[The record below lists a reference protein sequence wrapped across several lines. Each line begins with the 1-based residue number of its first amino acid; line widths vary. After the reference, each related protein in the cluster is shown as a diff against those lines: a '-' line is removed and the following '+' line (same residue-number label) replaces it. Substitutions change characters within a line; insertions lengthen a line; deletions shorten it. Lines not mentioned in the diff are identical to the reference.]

1 LRNPTIS
8 PELVVSAFLFALAAA
23 ITPGPNNVF
32 LMSSGANFGIRLS
45 LPLLAGVCFGFP
57 LMFLAIGLGLGSLF
71 QQFPTIHLVI
81 TVIGVVYL
89 TVLAWKIAN
98 AGAPEE
104 KQNTQPITFLQSAG
118 FQWVNPKAWIM
129 ATGAIAAFTRP
140 ADDMHWQVI
149 QLTLVFMLAAIPS
162 AWTWL
167 LFGVG
172 LQKLLKD
179 PRNLRIFNLAMAM
192 LLILSMVPVVLDLV
206 DQLS

>member
-1 LRNPTIS
+1 M
-8 PELVVSAFLFALAAA
+8 
-23 ITPGPNNVF
+23 F

-57 LMFLAIGLGLGSLF
+57 LMFVAIGLGLGSLF

-81 TVIGVVYL
+81 TVIGVAYL
-89 TVLAWKIAN
+89 TWLAWKIAN

-104 KQNTQPITFLQSAG
+104 KQNQQPISFMQSAG
-118 FQWVNPKAWIM
+118 SQWVNPKAWIM

-140 ADDMHWQVI
+140 ADDMHSQVV

-172 LQKLLKD
+172 LQKLLKNS
-179 PRNLRIFNLAMAM
+179 RNLRIFNLAMA
-192 LLILSMVPVVLDLV
+192 LLLVLSMVPVVLDLV

>member
-1 LRNPTIS
+1 M
-8 PELVVSAFLFALAAA
+8 
-23 ITPGPNNVF
+23 F

-57 LMFLAIGLGLGSLF
+57 LMFVAIGLGLGSLF

-81 TVIGVVYL
+81 TVIGVAYL
-89 TVLAWKIAN
+89 TWLAWKIAN

-104 KQNTQPITFLQSAG
+104 KQNKRPISFLQSAG

-140 ADDMHWQVI
+140 ADDMQWQVV
-149 QLTLVFMLAAIPS
+149 QLTLIFMMAAIPS
-162 AWTWL
+162 AWAWL

-172 LQKLLKD
+172 LQKLLEN
-179 PRNLRIFNLAMAM
+179 PRNLRLFNFSMA
-192 LLILSMVPVVLDLV
+192 LLLVLSMVPVVLDLV

>member
-1 LRNPTIS
+1 M
-8 PELVVSAFLFALAAA
+8 
-23 ITPGPNNVF
+23 F

-57 LMFLAIGLGLGSLF
+57 LMFLAVGLGLGSLF

-81 TVIGVVYL
+81 TIAGVIYL
-89 TVLAWKIAN
+89 SLLAWKIAN

-104 KQNTQPITFLQSAG
+104 KQSKEPITFLQSAG

-140 ADDMHWQVI
+140 ADDMQWQVV
-149 QLTLVFMLAAIPS
+149 QLTMVFMTAAIPS

-172 LQKLLKD
+172 LQKLLKNS
-179 PRNLRIFNLAMAM
+179 RNLRIFNLMMAL
-192 LLILSMVPVVLDLV
+192 LLILSMVPVVHDLV
-206 DQLS
+206 KQLSAGA